1 MSNLILAAVLALPV
15 GISMGLLGGG
25 GSILAVPIMIYALG
39 MEERSAIAG
48 SLVVVGL
55 TSLVA
60 AVQHALKKNVVWRVA
75 LSFSAAGMIG
85 AYAGG
90 HAAALVPARILLILF
105 ALLMFGTAVGMW
117 RGRRERPA
125 ASTSA
130 STTASSSHATASL
143 AKTLSLGLLVG
154 FVTGLL
160 GAGGGFMIVPALALL
175 GGLSMHKAVGTSLVV
190 ITLNAFAGLLAH
202 AAHATVGG
210 NLVWIVAGASIVGTF
225 IGAALSR
232 RVSQASLRKGFAV
245 FVLIMGVF
253 IVFKQ
258 LHGFA

>member
-1 MSNLILAAVLALPV
+1 MSNLIFAAVLALPV

-55 TSLVA
+55 TSFVA
-60 AVQHALKKNVVWRVA
+60 AVQHAIKKNVVWRVA
-75 LSFSAAGMIG
+75 LSFSAAGMVG

-90 HAAALVPARILLILF
+90 HAAALIPARILLILF
-105 ALLMFGTAVGMW
+105 ALLMFGTSAGMW
-117 RGRRERPA
+117 RGRHETASPA
-125 ASTSA
+125 APRSTA
-130 STTASSSHATASL
+130 NL
-143 AKTLSLGLLVG
+143 AKVLALGLLVG

-175 GGLSMHKAVGTSLVV
+175 GGLGMHQAVGTSLVV

-202 AAHATVGG
+202 ATHATIGG
-210 NLVWIVAGASIVGTF
+210 GLVWIVAGAAILGTFVGT
-225 IGAALSR
+225 ALSR
-232 RVSQASLRKGFAV
+232 RVSQVALRKGFAV
-245 FVLIMGVF
+245 FVLVMGVF
-253 IVFKQ
+253 VVFKQ
-258 LHGFA
+258 LHGIN